1 MKVENLLG
9 LATVPFLLALSNSA
23 FSIGTRKQMIKRDNG
38 ACVDCGK
45 RFDDG
50 WLLDCS
56 HVDHDHS
63 SELYDD
69 VNNGRVQ
76 CLDDHL
82 KYHLSIGDINSANLI
97 KKRIRE
103 TRGGHTR
110 AWLDQH
116 PEK

>member
-1 MKVENLLG
+1 MRRETLWG
-9 LATVPFLLALSNSA
+9 LATVHFLLVISNSA
-23 FSIGTRKQMIKRDNG
+23 FSFGVRKTIFKHDGG

-45 RFDDG
+45 RFDEG

-63 SELYDD
+63 KEIYDD
-69 VNNGRVQ
+69 PANGRVQ

-82 KYHLSIGDINSANLI
+82 KYHQEVVGDQGGIYLL
-97 KKRIRE
+97 KKRIKE

-110 AWLDQH
+110 QWLVDH
-116 PEK
+116 PE